1 MNVDSPASPQQG
13 HLIVS
18 IVGGDFWF
26 SELAEEDLM
35 VGDTWTIEGI
45 ELRSGTV
52 EGVDDVLAVEMVLG
66 RDF

>member
-1 MNVDSPASPQQG
+1 
-13 HLIVS
+13 
-18 IVGGDFWF
+18 
-26 SELAEEDLM
+26 M

-45 ELRSGTV
+45 ELRSGMV